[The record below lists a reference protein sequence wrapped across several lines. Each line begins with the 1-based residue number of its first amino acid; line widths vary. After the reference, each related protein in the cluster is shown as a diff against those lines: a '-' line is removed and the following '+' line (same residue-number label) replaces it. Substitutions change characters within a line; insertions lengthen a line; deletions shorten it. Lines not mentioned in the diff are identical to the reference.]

1 MASGGQ
7 QTTCTVRS
15 DAAGDVVERVA
26 KLNANL
32 VSEEGGEAVLQ
43 SLRQLQGVR
52 MTFEALEA
60 TKVGRAVN
68 ALRKSAPS
76 EQARQLAAE
85 LYRRWKALADEHFA
99 TRRARAARGAP
110 KVDDGSVACPSSPI
124 EAKKK
129 QQQPAGEAANGSSAV
144 AEAMPPPAIVKKQRI
159 IRLVVKNSRP
169 PSGGSNQQSSAA
181 STATVSHQGP
191 AAVAKRV
198 SPATSAASLTK
209 AAKPPPPTA
218 LPKPSGSGA
227 CKRKEAPPAASDEAR
242 LARAKVRLH
251 EGYKEASTVKE
262 KRKIQVI
269 AAAPGKRRQP

>member
-15 DAAGDVVERVA
+15 DAAGDVVKRVA

-76 EQARQLAAE
+76 AQARQLAAE

-99 TRRARAARGAP
+99 TRRARAAGGAP

-144 AEAMPPPAIVKKQRI
+144 AE
-159 IRLVVKNSRP
+159 
-169 PSGGSNQQSSAA
+169 GDAA
-181 STATVSHQGP
+181 AGDRQEAEDHTAGRQE
-191 AAVAKRV
+191 
-198 SPATSAASLTK
+198 LK
-209 AAKPPPPTA
+209 AA
-218 LPKPSGSGA
+218 
-227 CKRKEAPPAASDEAR
+227 
-242 LARAKVRLH
+242 
-251 EGYKEASTVKE
+251 
-262 KRKIQVI
+262 
-269 AAAPGKRRQP
+269 

>member
-15 DAAGDVVERVA
+15 DAAGDVVKRVA

-76 EQARQLAAE
+76 AQARQLAAE

-99 TRRARAARGAP
+99 TRRARAAGGAP
-110 KVDDGSVACPSSPI
+110 KVDDGSVASPWR
-124 EAKKK
+124 K
-129 QQQPAGEAANGSSAV
+129 
-144 AEAMPPPAIVKKQRI
+144 AMPPPAIVKKQRI

-191 AAVAKRV
+191 ASVAKRV